1 MKRFGS
7 ILLVLLAMSLVWA
20 GQGHAQVDATPA
32 LTVDETRID
41 LGKIKSG
48 SDAIATFVFH
58 NSSDKDVKIIRAK
71 PS

>member
-7 ILLVLLAMSLVWA
+7 ILPVLAALWLVSA
-20 GQGHAQVDATPA
+20 GQGQAQMEATPA
-32 LTVDETRID
+32 LTVEKVRID
-41 LGKIKSG
+41 LGEIKSG

-58 NSSDKDVKIIRAK
+58 NSGDEDVKIIRAK